1 MINKQR
7 VLEILADTGIDY
19 HSYSGRGMFG
29 DRCLA
34 ITCENPFV
42 AIGDIVKA
50 VESVDDIQLIGFLI
64 SGAKTDSLG
73 REYILYFPDV
83 EYSDASTDEEEEEN

>member
-1 MINKQR
+1 
-7 VLEILADTGIDY
+7 LEILADTGIDY

-34 ITCENPFV
+34 ITCGNPFA
-42 AIGDIVKA
+42 AIGEIVKF
-50 VESVDDIQLIGFLI
+50 VESVDDIQLIGSLI

-73 REYILYFPDV
+73 REYVLYFPDV
-83 EYSDASTDEEEEEN
+83 EYSDTSKDENKDEEEDEEEEE